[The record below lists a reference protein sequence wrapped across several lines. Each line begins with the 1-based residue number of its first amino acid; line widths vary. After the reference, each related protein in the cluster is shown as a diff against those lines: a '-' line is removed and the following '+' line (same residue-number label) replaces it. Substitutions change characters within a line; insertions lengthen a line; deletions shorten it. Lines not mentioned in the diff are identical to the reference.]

1 MAQAALTSS
10 PTWSAL
16 LSKRASDLPARPR
29 LDDPENQFKRISFT
43 YGFPDGNSLPSSAVA
58 NATVRALEERGHE
71 ALQYGSAT
79 GVPRLIQVL
88 LDKLRRD
95 QGIEAKPENVL
106 ITAGGSQAVQ
116 IVLDALIDWG
126 DTVVTEEPTWMGAL
140 RAFKNVG
147 ARPVPVPLDGEGTDV
162 VALERELK
170 RLRGE
175 GITPKLIYVIPNF
188 QNPTGVST
196 TRARRERIAALAA
209 EYGTMV
215 FEDDAYS
222 DLRYAGE
229 RIPPIYALDRNEQTL
244 YLGTLSKVMGAGM
257 RIGWL
262 LGPAAF
268 IQKLAVL
275 KIDGCTNVF
284 GSHVAAEW
292 LPEHLTEHIVE
303 LRAIYKRR
311 SALMVES
318 LARHMPEGTTWTTP
332 EGGFFV
338 WVTLPEGLDTARLV
352 VQARER
358 GIEFLSGRQCWVS
371 EKGDNTLRLSFS
383 FARDEQIDRGIGI
396 LGEIV
401 RGELMELGRA

>member
-1 MAQAALTSS
+1 MAQAAVASS
-10 PTWSAL
+10 PNWSAL
-16 LSKRASDLPARPR
+16 LSKRASDLPAKPR

-43 YGFPDGNSLPSSAVA
+43 YGFPDGGSLPSAAVA
-58 NATVRALEERGHE
+58 AATVAALEERGHE

-79 GVPRLIQVL
+79 GVPRLIEVL
-88 LDKLRRD
+88 LEKLRRD
-95 QGIEAKPENVL
+95 QGIEAKPDNVL

-116 IVLDALIDWG
+116 IVLDALVDWG
-126 DTVVTEEPTWMGAL
+126 DPVVTEEPTWMGAL

-147 ARPVPVPLDGEGTDV
+147 ARPVAIPLDEEGTDI
-162 VALERELK
+162 VALERELG

-175 GITPKLIYVIPNF
+175 GTAPKLIYVIPNF

-196 TRARRERIAALAA
+196 TRARRERIAELAA
-209 EYGTMV
+209 EHGTLV

-229 RIPPIYALDRNEQTL
+229 KIPPIYALDREGNTL

-262 LGPAAF
+262 LGPAPF

-292 LPEHLTEHIVE
+292 LPEHLTEHVQE
-303 LRAIYKRR
+303 LRQIYKRR
-311 SALMVES
+311 RDLMLAALG
-318 LARHMPEGTTWTTP
+318 RHMPAGTTWTTP

-338 WVTLPEGLDTARLV
+338 WVTLPEGMDAAQLV

-358 GIEFLSGRQCWVS
+358 GVEFLTGRQCWVS
-371 EKGDNTLRLSFS
+371 EKGDNTIRLSFS
-383 FARDEQIDRGIGI
+383 FAGDDQIDRGIEI
-396 LGEIV
+396 VGEIV
-401 RGELMELGRA
+401 KGELMEMGRG

>member
-1 MAQAALTSS
+1 MVQAAVASS
-10 PTWSAL
+10 PSWSTL

-29 LDDPENQFKRISFT
+29 LDDPENQVKRISFT
-43 YGFPDGNSLPSSAVA
+43 YGFPDSESLPSSAVA
-58 NATVRALEERGHE
+58 AATVRALEERGHE
-71 ALQYGSAT
+71 ALQYGTAA
-79 GVPRLIQVL
+79 GVPRLVEVL
-88 LDKLRRD
+88 LAKLRRD
-95 QGIEAKPENVL
+95 QGIEAAPENLLV
-106 ITAGGSQAVQ
+106 TAGGSQAVQ
-116 IVLDALIDWG
+116 LVLDALVDWG
-126 DTVVTEEPTWMGAL
+126 DTVITEEPTWMGAL
-140 RAFKNVG
+140 RAFRNVG
-147 ARPVPVPLDGEGTDV
+147 ARPVPIPVDDEGTDV
-162 VALERELK
+162 AALERELR

-175 GITPKLIYVIPNF
+175 GITPKLIYVISNF

-196 TRARRERIAALAA
+196 SRARRERIVELAA

-215 FEDDAYS
+215 LEDDAYS

-229 RIPPIYALDRNEQTL
+229 RIPPIYALDQGGNTL
-244 YLGTLSKVMGAGM
+244 YLSTLSKIMGAGM

-292 LPEHLTEHIVE
+292 LPDHLLDHVAE
-303 LRAIYKRR
+303 LREIYHRR
-311 SALMVES
+311 RDLMLGA

-338 WVTLPEGLDTARLV
+338 WVTLPEGLDTARLAP
-352 VQARER
+352 QARER
-358 GIEFLSGRQCWVS
+358 GVEFLPGRQCWVS
-371 EKGDNTLRLSFS
+371 DRGDNTLRLSYS
-383 FARDEQIDRGIGI
+383 FAHDDQIDRGIGI

-401 RGELMELGRA
+401 KGDLMELGRP

>member
-29 LDDPENQFKRISFT
+29 LDDPENQFKRISFV
-43 YGFPDGNSLPSSAVA
+43 YGFPDGDSLPSSAVA

-79 GVPRLIQVL
+79 GVPRLIEAL
-88 LDKLRRD
+88 LEKLRRD

-126 DTVVTEEPTWMGAL
+126 DTVLTEEPTWMGAL

-147 ARPVPVPLDGEGTDV
+147 AQPIPVPLDNEGTDV

-170 RLRGE
+170 RLHGE
-175 GITPKLIYVIPNF
+175 GITPKLIYLIPNF

-196 TRARRERIAALAA
+196 TRARRERIAELAA

-229 RIPPIYALDRNEQTL
+229 KIPPVYGLDRNEQTL

-292 LPEHLTEHIVE
+292 LPEHLPAHVQE

-311 SALMVES
+311 RDLMLEAL
-318 LARHMPEGTTWTTP
+318 AHHMPAGTTWTTP

-338 WVTLPEGLDTARLV
+338 WVTLPDGLDTGRLS

-358 GIEFLSGRQCWVS
+358 GVDFLSGRQCWVS
-371 EKGDNTLRLSFS
+371 DKGDNTLRLSFS
-383 FARDEQIDRGIGI
+383 FAKDDQIDRGIAI
-396 LGEIV
+396 VGEIV
-401 RGELMELGRA
+401 KGELMELGRA